1 MDMLAQS
8 RYLIIDDSNMI
19 QSATRALLI
28 KLGVPT
34 NNIVSTAN
42 AQGAIRACR
51 SHRFDILLI
60 DHHLGAGST
69 GLQLLEYLRLKEL
82 IKLQTLVFVVT
93 GNDSQDIFFGYSQF
107 EPDGYL
113 IKPIR
118 ADDIIKRVTNG
129 LTRQQFFSTLEQAFT
144 KSGLNAVK
152 PLFAQSPDPATLKDS
167 IIYMSNILIKN
178 TQFTEATAMLNGLLT
193 LHDYLPARIKLVE
206 ISHAQQHYQEALAQ
220 VDTLLDTNPRNIK
233 LLQLKIQ
240 ICLCAQKYEDAQALI
255 QQVLTI
261 NTSNIALTLKMVWL
275 HIINHDMHLAKPYM
289 LSLASLIP
297 HSIWDSAGKRTLT
310 LWADFFGLPNDKL
323 ALWRA
328 ESAWQRLS
336 RSEKPTSLP
345 KSILKL
351 CRCLQ
356 LLQLNEIEAART
368 LLGSIREDEY
378 QPSDIEAYLLL
389 CLCYQ
394 AVGDNERLTQLRQ
407 TLDTSLSQQ
416 DTGLSRLQQ
425 QALQK
430 IDYQSLTEKIEL
442 ANAEP

>member
-1 MDMLAQS
+1 MDILAQS
-8 RYLIIDDSNMI
+8 KYLIIDDSNMI

-42 AQGAIRACR
+42 AQGAVRACR

-60 DHHLGAGST
+60 DHHLGTGST

-82 IKLQTLVFVVT
+82 IKAQTLVFVVT

-152 PLFAQSPDPATLKDS
+152 PLFAQSPDPATLKES
-167 IIYMSNILIKN
+167 IIYMSNILIKEA
-178 TQFTEATAMLNGLLT
+178 QFAEATAMLNGLLK

-206 ISHAQQHYQEALAQ
+206 ISHAQQHYQDALTQ
-220 VDTLLDTNPRNIK
+220 VDSLLSENHRNIK
-233 LLQLKIQ
+233 LLQLKVK
-240 ICLCAQKYEDAQALI
+240 ICLCAKKYDDAQVLI
-255 QQVLTI
+255 QQVLAV
-261 NTSNIALTLKMVWL
+261 NTSNIALTLDMIWIQL
-275 HIINHDMHLAKPYM
+275 MSHDIHLAKPYI
-289 LSLASLIP
+289 LSLAPLIP
-297 HSIWDSAGKRTLT
+297 NSIWDSAGKRVLVLWVDTLN
-310 LWADFFGLPNDKL
+310 LPEDKL
-323 ALWRA
+323 KVWRA

-336 RSEKPTSLP
+336 RSEKPAALSKP
-345 KSILKL
+345 ILKL

-356 LLQLNEIEAART
+356 LLQLNDTESARVLLAA
-368 LLGSIREDEY
+368 IREDEY
-378 QPSDIEAYLLL
+378 LPSDIEAYYLL

-394 AVGDNERLTQLRQ
+394 ALGDNKFKQLRSK
-407 TLDTSLSQQ
+407 LENLLNQQ
-416 DTGLSRLQQ
+416 GNGLSELQQ

-430 IDYQSLTEKIEL
+430 IDYHSLTVKIDL